1 MSRIKIKEAI
11 KDTKLQLKPCFGMLT
26 AAATLAAYI
35 VAYKKEKKS
44 YGEERKKL
52 YWIKMGLI
60 PVMLLSIKN
69 IFDRNFVP
77 EEEVAEEE
85 E

>member
-1 MSRIKIKEAI
+1 MSKIKEAL
-11 KDTKLQLKPCFGMLT
+11 KATKLQLKPCIGMLS
-26 AAATLAAYI
+26 AAASVAAYI

-44 YGEERKKL
+44 YGEEKKKL
-52 YWIKMGLI
+52 YWTKMCLI
-60 PVMLLSIKN
+60 PVFVLSVKN